1 MGAFR
6 LSDHLIDI
14 RNILNS
20 KTGSIRCISFLNSD
34 GEVSL
39 AKGQQIIGP
48 IPTHPNLELVKFEK
62 ACKFGLMPEKIG
74 FILIFICPDDEGLAF
89 GGYPGK
95 YFDPL
100 AEIGFIQS
108 QKLIINCVCVI
119 IEIFLELADVDSFLF
134 KFANTECIFLSFFI
148 LL

>member
-1 MGAFR
+1 
-6 LSDHLIDI
+6 
-14 RNILNS
+14 
-20 KTGSIRCISFLNSD
+20 
-34 GEVSL
+34 
-39 AKGQQIIGP
+39 
-48 IPTHPNLELVKFEK
+48 
-62 ACKFGLMPEKIG
+62 MPEKIG
-74 FILIFICPDDEGLAF
+74 FILIFVCPDDEGLAF